1 MPKAWGMTRMSLKM
15 IEASSN
21 PEYRRIGWTVTSV
34 ASAGV
39 RQTSKNSCDFRTSL
53 NSVLSEEN

>member
-1 MPKAWGMTRMSLKM
+1 MTRMSLKM